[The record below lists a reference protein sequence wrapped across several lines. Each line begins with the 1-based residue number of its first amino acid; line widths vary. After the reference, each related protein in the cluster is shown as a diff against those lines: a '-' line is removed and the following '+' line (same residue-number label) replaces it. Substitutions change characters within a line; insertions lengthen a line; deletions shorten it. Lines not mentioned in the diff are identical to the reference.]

1 MQELAVK
8 LYDQGIVTVPF
19 STTEHKPIIDAGLN
33 LHQQHPSRDVFLA
46 MWAKAEGRADGIAV
60 VTGEIECIDG
70 DVKNDPKR
78 NIHERLLAMLMDNL
92 PPATWQKLFVERSK
106 SGGCH
111 VWYRVRKTE
120 VIAGHPL
127 AKVVLTPAEMFDM
140 DEPPEA
146 NPVKIIVENRADGN
160 LCTVWPSPG
169 YSVAQPTVTS
179 NGPHPLENLP
189 ILTTEEREL
198 VLMIA
203 RSFNEYDPPAVTY
216 NYPVYQSNQEGNR
229 PGDYFNR
236 GTSPE
241 DLVRLLENAGYR
253 TIRTFGKHIYLNRP
267 GARHSRKCD
276 AEVNTETNRFIPY
289 SSSISEFEN
298 AKATD
303 PFGVY
308 VKLVCKGDFAEATR
322 QVAQKGFEDP
332 EKKGRKNGTVNYP
345 PGAVPTHHVA
355 DPFALP
361 ADTSVQDILDEF
373 DKDRFYLQRRPKN
386 INHNLFISDRE
397 TGKLQPVAAPGDMI
411 TLLGAAKSLKTTEV
425 GMIVAAALAGRQVGN
440 IVYNNTGP
448 VLWVDPEQGQ
458 YYFWETLRKVKVQ
471 ARQDFDTDNLYA
483 YGWRAKPPKERLA
496 AAQRAV
502 AAIKPTIVVL
512 DGWAD
517 FMDDFNDIKEVMA
530 AYNIVQTWTDQGI
543 TVFLVLHLNPESN
556 RARGHAG
563 TVAINKSDNI
573 LEVTRMKE
581 NDSIITVKNRDSR
594 GRKFNAFDLVIGED
608 GILTLDGQM
617 PYDLT
622 IGKPERKVAEVDV
635 NAAEDVYA
643 DEPKALPEYHPDNI
657 NRDRVE
663 PDSDIPF

>member
-19 STTEHKPIIDAGLN
+19 STTEHKPVIDAGLN

-46 MWAKAEGRADGIAV
+46 MWAKAAGRADGIAV

-70 DVKNDPKR
+70 DTKNDPKK
-78 NIHERLLAMLMDNL
+78 NIHERLLGMLMDNL
-92 PPATWQKLFVERSK
+92 PAATWQKLFVERSR

-120 VIAGHPL
+120 IIPGQAL

-169 YSVAQPTVTS
+169 YSTVQPSAV
-179 NGPHPLENLP
+179 GIGKHPLESLP

-345 PGAVPTHHVA
+345 PGAVPIHHVA
-355 DPFALP
+355 DPFATKPENDVIARL
-361 ADTSVQDILDEF
+361 AHLRFSLD
-373 DKDRFYLQRRPKN
+373 RRPKDVDYN
-386 INHNLFISDRE
+386 FFFVDPDNPAI
-397 TGKLQPVAAPGDMI
+397 LQPVGFPGALI
-411 TLLGAAKSLKTTEV
+411 PIYGAAKSRKTTLL
-425 GMIVAAALAGRQVGN
+425 GMIVAAALCNGPVMN
-440 IVYNNTGP
+440 VVYRNTGKI
-448 VLWVDPEQGQ
+448 LWIDTEQGEM
-458 YYFWETLRKVKVQ
+458 YYWETLWRVHVQ
-471 ARQDFDTDNLYA
+471 ARRRSDDQENFYSYTLIDMSPA
-483 YGWRAKPPKERLA
+483 ERLA
-496 AAQRAV
+496 EV
-502 AAIKPTIVVL
+502 HNLVDAIQPSILIL
-512 DGWAD
+512 DGIID
-517 FMDDFNDIKEVMA
+517 FMGSMNDEDQAKEM
-530 AYNIVQTWTDQGI
+530 IQILRGWTSRRI
-543 TVFLVLHLNPESN
+543 TVFPVLHFNPGSQKG
-556 RARGHAG
+556 RGHAG
-563 TVAINKSDNI
+563 TFLTNKGD
-573 LEVTRMKE
+573 T
-581 NDSIITVKNRDSR
+581 IIAAFADPLNNKIMSVKNQDSR
-594 GRKFNAFDLVIGED
+594 GMQFSAFDMVAGRD
-608 GILTLDGQM
+608 GILTVSGYAD
-617 PYDLT
+617 YDYT
-622 IGKPERKVAEVDV
+622 IAKPERKVAEVDV
-635 NAAEDVYA
+635 NAAEDVYV
-643 DEPKALPEYHPDNI
+643 DEPKALPEYNPNNI
-657 NRDRVE
+657 NAARVE